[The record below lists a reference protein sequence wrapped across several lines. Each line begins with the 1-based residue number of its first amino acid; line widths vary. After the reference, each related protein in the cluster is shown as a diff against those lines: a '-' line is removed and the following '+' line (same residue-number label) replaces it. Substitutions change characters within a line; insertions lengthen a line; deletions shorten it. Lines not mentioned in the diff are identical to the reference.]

1 MQMLLLYEWPG
12 NVRELEHVI
21 ERAIVMCEREVI
33 GSEDIQLP
41 RFEPG
46 ATEASFQEMKATM
59 IAQFERTYISGLLR
73 AHRGNISK
81 AARAVR
87 KDPRALRQLIRKHKI
102 DVRVF
107 KESA

>member
-1 MQMLLLYEWPG
+1 MLLMYEWPG

-41 RFEPG
+41 RLEPR
-46 ATEASFQEMKATM
+46 ASEASFQEMKATM
-59 IAQFERTYISGLLR
+59 IAQFERTYINGLLR

>member
-1 MQMLLLYEWPG
+1 
-12 NVRELEHVI
+12 
-21 ERAIVMCEREVI
+21 MCEREVI

-41 RFEPG
+41 RLKPG

-59 IAQFERTYISGLLR
+59 IAQFERTYINGLLR

-81 AARAVR
+81 AARAAR

-102 DVRVF
+102 DARVF